1 MIKKLSY
8 FDISGIITKQYPEY
22 NLDIKIYEIFK
33 RILIGLYSITNLGL
47 GLLEIYKIYEKVHK
61 IIRRVC
67 F

>member
-47 GLLEIYKIYEKVHK
+47 GLLEIYKIYTIKTK
-61 IIRRVC
+61 K
-67 F
+67 